1 MPRFCAA
8 LAMKKR
14 FVAAIL
20 IVMLFLGGVAS
31 ASAASVQAMVVG
43 GWLRLRAEPS
53 LQAETI
59 CSYRSGTIVTVLGQ
73 GGGWAQVITPDHR
86 TGYMCSLYLDFNIQ
100 PVSPRTRR
108 VWTDV
113 NRIAHIISENGRGV
127 RLRSAPEINKT
138 NVLGLYPVGR
148 TVLILKQSN
157 DDWSYIRIDRK
168 YGYMMSSFLT
178 GGSEDEMQP
187 VGTPQYQSVSPLKK
201 IHLSS
206 QTPQVGDMLSLT
218 LQPAGAT
225 CTYLWYRD
233 DNRKLST
240 ESYYIVQPGDA
251 GHVIRVRVTGT
262 GISAGIHLDAVT
274 GVVLAGSDPEEE
286 DWSDPTYF
294 PTEYPYGFNIPLS

>member
-1 MPRFCAA
+1 
-8 LAMKKR
+8 MKKR
-14 FVAAIL
+14 FMAVLL
-20 IVMLFLGGVAS
+20 IVMLLSGGAVS
-31 ASAASVQAMVVG
+31 ALAASVQAMVVG

-73 GGGWAQVITPDHR
+73 SRGWAQVITPDHR
-86 TGYMCSLYLDFNIQ
+86 TGYMCSLYLEFNLD
-100 PVSPRTRR
+100 PVKPRSKR
-108 VWTDV
+108 VWTNV
-113 NRIAHIISENGRGV
+113 NRTAHIISENGRGV

-178 GGSEDEMQP
+178 GGSADEMQP
-187 VGTPQYQSVSPLKK
+187 VGTQQYQPVTPLQK
-201 IHLSS
+201 IRLSS
-206 QTPQVGDMLSLT
+206 QTPQVGDLLSLS
-218 LQPAGAT
+218 LQPAEST

-240 ESYYIVQPGDA
+240 DPYYIVQPGDA

-262 GISAGIHLDAVT
+262 GISAGIHLDAFT

-286 DWSDPTYF
+286 DWSELTYF
-294 PTEYPYGFNIPLS
+294 PTEYPYGYSDSLY